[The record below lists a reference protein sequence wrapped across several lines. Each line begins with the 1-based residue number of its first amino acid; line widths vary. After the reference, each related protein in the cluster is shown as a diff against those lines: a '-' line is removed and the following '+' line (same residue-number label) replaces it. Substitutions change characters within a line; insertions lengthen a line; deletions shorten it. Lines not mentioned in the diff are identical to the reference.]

1 MLAEERV
8 QFAQIDPSAPIARQ
22 VCRALR
28 ERIIRNDLKP
38 DQKVSEAEIAA
49 QYGISRQPVREAF
62 IRLSAEGLV
71 AILPQ
76 RGTRVRLIDVAA
88 VREARFIREAVE
100 ADIVSLLAGAPL
112 RVGLAELRE
121 HVARQYE
128 IAGRDPVEFIRA
140 DEDFHRAL
148 ARMAGKAGVWQKV
161 QGLKAQMDRVRFL
174 SLDRFPVRKLVDQHG
189 AIVDG
194 IAAGDIARTETA
206 LRLHLREVLADL
218 PQIVRANPDFFDSE
232 VVGIEDQTVSI
243 PGGEEI

>member
-8 QFAQIDPSAPIARQ
+8 QFAPIDPSAPIARQ

-28 ERIIRNDLKP
+28 ERIIRNDLEP

-62 IRLSAEGLV
+62 IRLSAEELV

-76 RGTRVRLIDVAA
+76 RGTRVRRIDVAA

-100 ADIVSLLAGAPL
+100 ADIVRLLAEAPDC
-112 RVGLAELRE
+112 VDMKELRE
-121 HVARQYE
+121 HVARQHE
-128 IAGRDPVEFIRA
+128 IAEHDPVEFIRA
-140 DEDFHRAL
+140 DEDFHRTL

-161 QGLKAQMDRVRFL
+161 QSLKAQMDRVRFL
-174 SLDRFPVRKLVDQHG
+174 SLGQFPVRKLIDQHR

-194 IAAGDIARTETA
+194 IAAGDIARTEAA
-206 LRLHLREVLADL
+206 LRLHLREVLDDL
-218 PQIVRANPDFFDSE
+218 PHIVRANPGFFDAFAE
-232 VVGIEDQTVSI
+232 GIEDRIVTIS
-243 PGGEEI
+243 GGVKI